1 MSKQDTES
9 PVEPFKRALTSAVRS
24 IAEEPELQV
33 SFGSEPTG
41 VRGDQ
46 VRLPLP
52 PRDLPAEEDARI
64 RGAADA
70 CSLRLRHHDDNLHRR
85 HAPMGPTATATGL
98 PIAPGP
104 SSSPSTPC
112 TDAVIL
118 RGPKC
123 SVPPSISR

>member
-33 SFGSEPTG
+33 SFGTEPTG

-52 PRDLPAEEDARI
+52 PRDLPADEVARI

-85 HAPMGPTATATGL
+85 HAPMGPTAREVYEA
-98 PIAPGP
+98 A
-104 SSSPSTPC
+104 
-112 TDAVIL
+112 
-118 RGPKC
+118 
-123 SVPPSISR
+123 